1 MPQPPLSVS
10 IDDDHRHSSVTYS
23 DDEPLDSATD
33 SLAPLI
39 VHHNDE
45 EDEDERDHDERPS
58 ELDIFTDSDD
68 NDDLDDSLSPL
79 YHING
84 KLSIPPLSPFT
95 IFVYLLSPYLKLGAL
110 LLPYYQLPLK
120 YGLSSIL
127 VCALLALVA
136 RHLLYL
142 IARYL
147 RKADLE
153 DVFSDTFVSAKKRGS
168 RIERRRELFRMS
180 VKVGTATLRIFLTV
194 VYLQE
199 CVHLMLPLFSS
210 PPALQQSATK
220 FVLAL
225 TMVLLAMAL
234 SYPGSLASRLVICT
248 TYLSILTY
256 LLWLSCIAY
265 LHAHGI
271 LTVNP
276 NRSHSQNIW
285 YGLVATSFIFT
296 SSNTLP
302 LYASIKGTIQSLLFH
317 EDSSLPIPA
326 SGVLS
331 SASATL
337 IPRGDGGLRQPWYR
351 SFKILSLLSVT
362 TALGLILP
370 LVVFAAFPNE
380 IPASPVVATVGSTEM
395 STPATRIQTYVVPT
409 LAALTLLFATP
420 QLLIT
425 IPPSPAGSFKWLS
438 TNSRRFSAPG
448 IISKVFTLLKKSAIG
463 LLVIVLT
470 FTCIILDTSYILR
483 SITAIMSILATYYL
497 SSVLHVLTHT
507 FKSPLSII
515 LPSTYF
521 SSSHSV
527 ASTPLNS
534 DRSSTGLLLPPPVP
548 GPSTSSNIEPPSSM
562 TLSLDTNDIP
572 APATTGF
579 GHPTALA
586 RHRHTRS
593 QQVHDDLLQRKERSL
608 QKRQMRRRIIWDMWA
623 WSIFF
628 GGFVVVILWLRMGD

>member
-1 MPQPPLSVS
+1 MPQPPLSVA
-10 IDDDHRHSSVTYS
+10 IDDDYRHSSATYS

-39 VHHNDE
+39 VNHNDE

-95 IFVYLLSPYLKLGAL
+95 IFIYLLSPYLKLGAL

-153 DVFSDTFVSAKKRGS
+153 DVFSDTFDVGKGRNSNTENSSYCSISPRMRTSHASAFFVTAGVAAVRYEVRFGSNNGSTRYGAFLPWFIGIPTRHLHHLSVHFHVS
-168 RIERRRELFRMS
+168 
-180 VKVGTATLRIFLTV
+180 TLAVMYR
-194 VYLQE
+194 
-199 CVHLMLPLFSS
+199 
-210 PPALQQSATK
+210 
-220 FVLAL
+220 
-225 TMVLLAMAL
+225 
-234 SYPGSLASRLVICT
+234 
-248 TYLSILTY
+248 
-256 LLWLSCIAY
+256 
-265 LHAHGI
+265 
-271 LTVNP
+271 
-276 NRSHSQNIW
+276 NIW

-337 IPRGDGGLRQPWYR
+337 IPRGDGGLKQPWYR

-395 STPATRIQTYVVPT
+395 STPATRIQIYVVPT

-448 IISKVFTLLKKSAIG
+448 VFSKVFTLLKKSAIG

-548 GPSTSSNIEPPSSM
+548 GPSTNSNIEPPSSM